1 MLRQIPS
8 GIDKLEKIKGFI
20 TALPI
25 HWTEGE
31 NVKFDFPT
39 ALVADNKP
47 EDNGIDERGVTLSRM
62 DRDNP
67 DQGHDV
73 ERSDA

>member
-8 GIDKLEKIKGFI
+8 RIDQLEKIKGFI

-25 HWTEGE
+25 HWTEDE

-47 EDNGIDERGVTLSRM
+47 EGNGIDERGVRLSRM

-73 ERSDA
+73 ERSGA